1 MFFQVFQATVIPGIL
16 KDKDAAQLLG
26 REIFPGIKRFNLA
39 IILQWLAPSAS
50 LTSYKI
56 CRRDSG

>member
-26 REIFPGIKRFNLA
+26 REIFPGIKRFNPA
-39 IILQWLAPSAS
+39 IVLQRLAPSAS
-50 LTSYKI
+50 FDKLQ
-56 CRRDSG
+56 DL